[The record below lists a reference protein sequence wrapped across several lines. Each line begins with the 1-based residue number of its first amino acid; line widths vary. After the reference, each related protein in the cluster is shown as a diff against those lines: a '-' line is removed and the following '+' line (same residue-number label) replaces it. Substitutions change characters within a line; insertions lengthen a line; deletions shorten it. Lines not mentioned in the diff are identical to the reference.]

1 MVLIPREL
9 RRKLSLEIGEPF
21 ERHISGRELL
31 PRRID
36 KELENPRPGGS
47 LHRGS
52 HFSQLYPNEEVDL
65 FGVSHPSG
73 SPSARRASRILG

>member
-1 MVLIPREL
+1 MVLIPKEL

-21 ERHISGRELL
+21 ERHVSGRELL
-31 PRRID
+31 LRRIN
-36 KELENPRPGGS
+36 KELENPGPGWS

-65 FGVSHPSG
+65 FGISHPSG
-73 SPSARRASRILG
+73 SPSARRASLIFG